1 MLNEYLEFLK
11 TKDSNSFWR
20 KAHQREYTR
29 DATAKIFEDL
39 TTDFSKLT
47 TRNSITLR
55 YLGFIINRGRDRL
68 DKTVAAQT
76 FIKTSDRQ
84 RILDEQLMKVYLDCS
99 VINARLSI
107 KIIPMYVILS
117 IVAITGYVSFDEYA
131 LFVCWVTTNDEISDV
146 AKFIIDFRQNK
157 KEIKKYYTAL
167 REKSREFGISDFK
180 GNIKRLF
187 DMLLLSSYFKRDTKN
202 MMIPAL
208 PIEDINVVIKGF
220 DEEKYKES
228 NYYDYLITNDG
239 LNSDPYYINLI
250 KSLKTKSPSEKDEII
265 KSMLQDLS
273 LPSVDEI
280 KPIAIDLKIGYS
292 VPSKRTSVKR
302 KASKKINF
310 EEREATNR
318 RFGNHAELIVAKY
331 EQQILKK
338 NGKNKLADKI
348 QRVSL
353 SDDLRGYDILSFD
366 LDGCEKHIEVKGV
379 RGKPG
384 NSFRFF
390 ISQNEIDI
398 AKSDKHYHLYI
409 VFDLMSKNPSI
420 FVMPN
425 PFVISIPGVTVYPTK
440 FIVDVQL

>member
-1 MLNEYLEFLK
+1 MLHEYLDFLK

-39 TTDFSKLT
+39 TTGFSKLT

-76 FIKTSDRQ
+76 FIKTSDKQ
-84 RILDEQLMKVYLDCS
+84 RILDEQLMKVYLDCPI
-99 VINARLSI
+99 INARLSI
-107 KIIPMYVILS
+107 KIIPLYVIFS
-117 IVAITGYVSFDEYA
+117 IIAITGYITLDEYA
-131 LFVCWVTTNDEISDV
+131 LFVCWVTDNNEIFTV
-146 AKFIIDFRQNK
+146 AKFIIDFRKNK
-157 KEIKKYYTAL
+157 KEIRKYYSAL

-187 DMLLLSSYFKRDTKN
+187 DMLLLSSYFRRDNKN
-202 MMIPAL
+202 IMIPAL

-250 KSLKTKSPSEKDEII
+250 KSLKSKSPSEKDEII
-265 KSMLQDLS
+265 KGVLQDLS

-280 KPIAIDLKIGYS
+280 KPIAIDLKIGS
-292 VPSKRTSVKR
+292 STPPKRASGKR
-302 KASKKINF
+302 KHSKKIDF
-310 EEREATNR
+310 EERETTNR
-318 RFGNHAELIVAKY
+318 RFGNHAELIVMKY
-331 EQQILKK
+331 EQEILKN

-348 QRVSL
+348 QRISL
-353 SDDLRGYDILSFD
+353 IDDSRGYDILSFAS
-366 LDGCEKHIEVKGV
+366 DGCEKHIEVKGV

-384 NSFRFF
+384 SSFRFF
-390 ISQNEIDI
+390 VSQNEIDI

-420 FVMPN
+420 FAMPN
-425 PFVISIPGVTVYPTK
+425 PFITSIPGVTVYPTK